1 MRNRSNGR
9 LHKIYKFFVTIYCMD
24 MTNIW
29 KNKDNDQENTKDIE
43 DSLEQPVGEP
53 EPDQEPDLVE
63 EDTTV
68 IEEDLVID
76 DVDTEFEE
84 VDPGIDDPDD
94 SIANDTVQEV
104 LDSKTEL
111 EVTEVAEVDIEIV
124 GEAPLG
130 RPTKMD
136 PDTRKKL
143 NTALQIGLSQKK
155 AAIYAGIGETTFYRW
170 QKKAVDIDQE
180 CQGDPDNIKD
190 VADLELWEFWESIK
204 KAKVDG
210 EINHLGN
217 ITNAANN
224 GVWQASA
231 WFLERSNPND
241 WSRREKDDETTGK
254 KEPIIVKIE
263 FD

>member
-1 MRNRSNGR
+1 MEFESNGR
-9 LHKIYKFFVTIYCMD
+9 LHRIYKYFVMMYCMD
-24 MTNIW
+24 ITNYF
-29 KNKDNDQENTKDIE
+29 KNINDDDENTKDIE
-43 DSLEQPVGEP
+43 DSQEQPVGEP
-53 EPDQEPDLVE
+53 GGDDEDLL
-63 EDTTV
+63 DK
-68 IEEDLVID
+68 DGLVID
-76 DVDTEFEE
+76 EYDTEFEE
-84 VDPGIDDPDD
+84 VDPGNDDPDLED
-94 SIANDTVQEV
+94 EVIANDTVQESS
-104 LDSKTEL
+104 DSKTEL
-111 EVTEVAEVDIEIV
+111 EVKEVADEEIEIV

-136 PDTRKKL
+136 PDTKKKL

-170 QKKAVDIDQE
+170 QKKAIDIDQE
-180 CQGDPDNIKD
+180 CHGNPDNIKD

-241 WSRREKDDETTGK
+241 WSKREKDDETTGK